1 MKYIKLVIEFDG
13 TNYQG
18 WQTQKSGITVQD
30 CMGRAISGITGESI
44 KINSAS
50 RTDAGVHAL
59 GQVAVFRTDSRL
71 PADTMKRALNARL
84 PSDIR
89 ILDAEALDYEFHPRY
104 EAVKKSYFY
113 LIEKTHKQSVFFHS
127 YTWRVPVSLDFFSM
141 KKASEL
147 LQGKRDFSA
156 FRGTGCGA
164 RTTVRTIHSI
174 TLSRHDYIDFMTARI
189 QGDFIKI
196 RMEANAFLRHMVRN
210 IVGTLAEVG
219 KGRIAPETVTD
230 ILASCDRK
238 MAGPTAPAKGLFLE
252 KVFYPDRA
260 SDKVGSNPY

>member
-1 MKYIKLVIEFDG
+1 MKYIRLIIEFDG
-13 TNYQG
+13 SNYQG
-18 WQTQKSGITVQD
+18 WQTQRSGLTIQD
-30 CMGRAISGITGESI
+30 CMSRTISEITGESI
-44 KINSAS
+44 KLTSSS

-59 GQVAVFRTDSRL
+59 GQVAVFKTDSRL
-71 PADTMKRALNARL
+71 PADIMKRALNARL
-84 PSDIR
+84 PGDIR
-89 ILDAEALDYEFHPRY
+89 ILDAEALDHEFHPRY
-104 EAVKKSYFY
+104 EALKKSYFY
-113 LIEKTHKQSVFFHS
+113 LIEKTQKQSVFFHGF
-127 YTWRVPVSLDFFSM
+127 TWRIPVDLDLFSM
-141 KKASEL
+141 NKASEL
-147 LQGKRDFSA
+147 LHGKHDFSA

-196 RMEANAFLRHMVRN
+196 RIEANAFLRHMVRN

-219 KGRIAPETVTD
+219 KGRIPPEALTG

-252 KVFYPDRA
+252 KVFYPGE
-260 SDKVGSNPY
+260 SL